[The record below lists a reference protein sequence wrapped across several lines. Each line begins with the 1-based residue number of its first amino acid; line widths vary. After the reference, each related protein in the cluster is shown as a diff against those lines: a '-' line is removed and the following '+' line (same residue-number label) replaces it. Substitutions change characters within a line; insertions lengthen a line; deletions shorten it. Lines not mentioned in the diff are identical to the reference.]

1 MVSFISS
8 RSNPQVMR
16 CASLQEKKYR
26 ERLSSFTLDG
36 VKLFKEAALSGMDIT
51 DVFIW
56 EEKKELLLPIVEE
69 VLGRERLEK
78 IGVFVLATPC
88 FEKISAEIA
97 PQGIITVIK
106 DLDFFQRCIK
116 INKESISKDEALLAL
131 DGVRDPGNLGAVIR
145 SAAAFS
151 INTVLLSADTAD
163 LTNPKTLR
171 GAMGAIFKLRFLRV
185 EDLEGSVL
193 SLKEAG
199 RRVFAA
205 ELREGAE
212 ALFDV
217 KPTLRDVFVVG
228 NEGHGIRPS
237 VSAVCNGS
245 VYIPIS
251 EKTESLNASVAASIL
266 LWEQHRSAL
275 L

>member
-1 MVSFISS
+1 MVSFITS

-26 ERLSSFTLDG
+26 EKLSSFTLDG
-36 VKLFKEAALSGMDIT
+36 VKLFEEAVLSGLEIT

-56 EEKKELLLPIVEE
+56 EEKKDFLLPLVEE
-69 VLGRERLEK
+69 RLGKERFEK
-78 IGVFVLATPC
+78 MGVFVLTTPC
-88 FEKISAEIA
+88 FEKVSAEKA

-106 DLDFFQRCIK
+106 DLDFFQTCIK
-116 INKESISKDEALLAL
+116 INKESILKDEPLLIL

-145 SAAAFS
+145 SATAFS
-151 INTVLLSADTAD
+151 IHTVLLSDDTAD

-171 GAMGAIFKLRFLRV
+171 GAMGGIFKLRFLRV
-185 EDLEGSVL
+185 KDLEGSISVL
-193 SLKEAG
+193 REAG

-205 ELREGAE
+205 ELRPGAMPLFK
-212 ALFDV
+212 AKPTLFDV
-217 KPTLRDVFVVG
+217 FVIG

-237 VSAVCNGS
+237 VSEACTDS